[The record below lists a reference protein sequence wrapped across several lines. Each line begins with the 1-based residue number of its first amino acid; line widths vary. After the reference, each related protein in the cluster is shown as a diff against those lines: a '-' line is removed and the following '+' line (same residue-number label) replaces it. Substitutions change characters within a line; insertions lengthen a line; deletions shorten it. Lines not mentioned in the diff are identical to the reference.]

1 MKCKKFP
8 IVLIVTFAKAN
19 NTIVPAQKT
28 HFSHQEL
35 KVIEVASRLFMM
47 NGVKNVTV
55 DDIAKALGMS
65 KKTIYHLFDT
75 KAKLVSCCVDVALE
89 AKRREIKDVAIL
101 EIDPISEMLELGKLN
116 VQTFK
121 VFSKNTLGDLQRF
134 YPEACELI
142 DEFKE
147 KDIYQHL
154 LANLNK
160 GVASKDYRD
169 NLQVKIVA
177 HIYIG
182 LLDSAMMQH
191 SLMKT
196 NISLDEV
203 YKEHLLM
210 HIYSICSDQGR
221 AKLESH
227 LKNIDYA

>member
-1 MKCKKFP
+1 MF
-8 IVLIVTFAKAN
+8 
-19 NTIVPAQKT
+19 VPEKQ
-28 HFSHQEL
+28 FSHQEL
-35 KVIEVASRLFMM
+35 KVIEVASGLFITD
-47 NGVKNVTV
+47 GVKTVTV
-55 DDIAKALGMS
+55 DEIAKELGMS

-75 KAKLVSCCVDVALE
+75 KAKLVSCCVNVVLE
-89 AKRREIKDVAIL
+89 QKRQEIKEVAGL
-101 EIDPISEMLELGKLN
+101 GVDPISEMLELGKLN

-121 VFSKNTLGDLQRF
+121 AFSKDTLKDLKRF
-134 YPEACELI
+134 YPEAWELV

-154 LANLNK
+154 LTNLNK

-203 YKEHLLM
+203 YKEHLQM
-210 HIYSICSDQGR
+210 HIYSICSEQGR
-221 AKLESH
+221 AKLESQ
-227 LKNIDYA
+227 LINIDYS